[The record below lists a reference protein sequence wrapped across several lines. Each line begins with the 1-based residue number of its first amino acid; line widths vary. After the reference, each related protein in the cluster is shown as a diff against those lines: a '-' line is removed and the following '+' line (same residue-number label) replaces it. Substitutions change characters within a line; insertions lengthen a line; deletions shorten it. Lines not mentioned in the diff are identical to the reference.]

1 MKGIKVSV
9 EQLQPGI
16 FIQLPLK
23 WFQHPFVLNNF
34 KIKSTD
40 QIKIIKKLGVKH
52 VIAFPTK
59 SDNKPLAVNEIHL
72 KDEVNSTDIIELKD
86 ELTTLKELRVE
97 KLKQFRRNVNRTEKN
112 FKRSMLH
119 VRTIMKDIRSRP
131 VQAIDQASQLIDEIS
146 EQLLSKG
153 DIVLH
158 LMSESKENE
167 NLYYHSLNVAIL
179 AMLIGKKKGLTK
191 DSLTTL
197 GMAALFHDIGKLK
210 VPTQILRKIAPL
222 TSPEQNL
229 LKLHPQY
236 SIELLDLAN
245 DFDQKAKRIIEQH
258 HELYDG
264 SGYPNKLKG
273 HQLDP
278 LANILSVVNSYD
290 NLCHPSDTKKAKT
303 PYSALSHL
311 FKRDKH
317 KYEPHSLGLLVKL
330 LGIYPP
336 GTVVELDTGQIGLV
350 ISVNLSK
357 LLFPNVL
364 IYDPL
369 IPKEQ
374 AVIIDLNE
382 ADELKISRAL
392 NLNQISNEV
401 YEYLS
406 PRSRVSYFIEQ
417 AK

>member
-34 KIKSTD
+34 KIKSSD
-40 QIKIIKKLGVKH
+40 QIKIIKNLGIKH

-59 SDNKPLAVNEIHL
+59 SDNKPLTASEISIETEICSSDVN
-72 KDEVNSTDIIELKD
+72 ELKD
-86 ELTTLKELRVE
+86 ELTVLKELRVE
-97 KLKQFRRNVNRTEKN
+97 KLKQFRRNINRTEKN

-131 VQAIDQASQLIDEIS
+131 VQAIDQASQLIDEITD
-146 EQLLSKG
+146 QLLSKG

-158 LMSESKENE
+158 LMSESKEDE

-179 AMLIGKKKGLTK
+179 AMLIGKKKGLSK

-210 VPTQILRKIAPL
+210 IPTQILRKTQPL
-222 TSPEQNL
+222 TAPEDNY
-229 LKLHPQY
+229 LKLHSQY
-236 SIELLDLAN
+236 SVELLNLAN
-245 DFDQKAKRIIEQH
+245 DFDKKAKRIIEQH

-264 SGYPNKLKG
+264 SGYPNRLKG

-290 NLCHPSDTKKAKT
+290 NLCHPVDPKKAKT
-303 PYSALSHL
+303 PFSALSHL

-369 IPKEQ
+369 IPKDQ
-374 AVIIDLNE
+374 AVIIDLDE
-382 ADELKISRAL
+382 ADELKIARAL
-392 NLNQISNEV
+392 NLNQISNEI